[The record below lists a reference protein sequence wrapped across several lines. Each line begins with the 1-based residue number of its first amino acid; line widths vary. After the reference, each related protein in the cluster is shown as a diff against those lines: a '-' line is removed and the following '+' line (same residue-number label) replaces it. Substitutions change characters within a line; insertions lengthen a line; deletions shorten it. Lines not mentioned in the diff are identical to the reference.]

1 MSRRLTLALALAAT
15 VLLAAPAHAEVTL
28 KIATL
33 APEGSSWM
41 KLFGDWKAAVDKR
54 TGGQVKVKFYAGGV
68 AGDERDVVRK
78 MRLGQM
84 SGAAITA
91 VGLGVIQPDVRVL
104 EIPFLFKDEADLDLV
119 RTTLDGEFRKKFD
132 DQGYHFLAWG
142 DVGPVRLLTNTP
154 LRDRADLQKIKMWVW
169 TDDPLIGRVYQRLG
183 INAVP
188 LGVPEVLTGLQ
199 TGLINACGASPV
211 AAVAFQWHSK
221 VKYATSMVLNYAIGG
236 MVVSKKSWEALSADQ
251 QKVVTEEAN
260 TLAAGLTRL
269 VRDDNAAAF
278 KKMQTLGVEVVPT
291 PEPLAAAIREAAR
304 GATDDMQGK
313 LFGKDFR
320 ARIEQI
326 LAARRKP

>member
-1 MSRRLTLALALAAT
+1 MRLTLALTLLLP
-15 VLLAAPAHAEVTL
+15 LLAPPARAEVTL

-54 TGGQVKVKFYAGGV
+54 TGGQVKIKFYAGGV

-104 EIPFLFKDEADLDLV
+104 EIPFLFKDEAELDLV
-119 RTTLDGEFRKKFD
+119 RTALDGEFRKKFE

-142 DVGPVRLLTNTP
+142 DVGPVRLFTNTP
-154 LRDRADLQKIKMWVW
+154 LREKSDLQKVKMWVW

-236 MVVSKKSWEALSADQ
+236 MVVSKKSWEALSPEQ
-251 QKVVTEEAN
+251 QKVVSEEAG
-260 TLAAGLTRL
+260 TLSTGLTRL

-278 KKMQTLGVEVVPT
+278 KKMQSLGVEVVTT
-291 PEPLAAAIREAAR
+291 PEPLVTAVREAAR
-304 GATDDMQGK
+304 GATDDLQGK
-313 LFGKDFR
+313 LFGKEFR
-320 ARIEQI
+320 ARIEEI
-326 LAARRKP
+326 LAKGKR

>member
-1 MSRRLTLALALAAT
+1 MLAMATL
-15 VLLAAPAHAEVTL
+15 VLLAGAARAEVTL

-54 TGGQVKVKFYAGGV
+54 TAGQVKVKFYAGGV

-104 EIPFLFKDEADLDLV
+104 EIPFLFKDESELDLV
-119 RTTLDGEFRKKFD
+119 RTALDGEFRKKFE

-142 DVGPVRLLTNTP
+142 DVGPVRLFTNTP

-169 TDDPLIGRVYQRLG
+169 SDDPLIGRVYQRLA

-221 VKYATSMVLNYAIGG
+221 VKYATSLILNHAIGG
-236 MVVSKKSWEALSADQ
+236 MVVTKKSWDALSAEQ
-251 QKVVTEEAN
+251 QKVVSEEAT
-260 TLAAGLTRL
+260 TLGAGLTRL

-278 KKMQTLGVEVVPT
+278 KKMQALGVEVVTT
-291 PEPLAAAIREAAR
+291 PEPLVAAIREAAR
-304 GATDDMQGK
+304 AATEDMQGK

-326 LAARRKP
+326 LASHRKP